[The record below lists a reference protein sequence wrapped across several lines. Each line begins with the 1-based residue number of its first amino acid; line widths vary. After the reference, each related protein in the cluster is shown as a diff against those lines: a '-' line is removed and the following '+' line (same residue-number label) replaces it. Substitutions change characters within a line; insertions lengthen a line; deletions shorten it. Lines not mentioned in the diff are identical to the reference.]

1 MKGGKKIYKSFALA
15 IIHAP
20 FIVGSY
26 YNEMNPS
33 LIMIVVIEYR
43 ASMVMEFLVK
53 KIDFFSDSYW
63 TIYSAT
69 TFLEWCRKVV

>member
-20 FIVGSY
+20 FINGSY

-33 LIMIVVIEYR
+33 LIMIVVIEEK
-43 ASMVMEFLVK
+43 ALVIMEFLNN
-53 KIDFFSDSYW
+53 F
-63 TIYSAT
+63 
-69 TFLEWCRKVV
+69 FLEPKCAYVPVASTNTCYYSEN

>member
-1 MKGGKKIYKSFALA
+1 MKGGKNIYKSFALA

-33 LIMIVVIEYR
+33 LIMIAVLEYR
-43 ASMVMEFLVK
+43 ALVVMEFLVK
-53 KIDFFSDSYW
+53 KLGS
-63 TIYSAT
+63 
-69 TFLEWCRKVV
+69 C